1 MYDPELVLEILH
13 QIRWSVQTIQKR
25 FRPIRSADD
34 FLLSDE
40 GMEKLDAIYM
50 QLIASVKA

>member
-13 QIRWSVQTIQKR
+13 QIHWSVQTIQKR

-40 GMEKLDAIYM
+40 GMEKLDAICM
-50 QLIASVKA
+50 QLIL